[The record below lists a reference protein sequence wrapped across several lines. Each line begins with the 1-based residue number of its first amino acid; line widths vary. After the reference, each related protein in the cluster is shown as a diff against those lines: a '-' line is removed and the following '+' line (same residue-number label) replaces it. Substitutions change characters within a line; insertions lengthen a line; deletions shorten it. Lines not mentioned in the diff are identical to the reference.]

1 MNLKNLFRTKT
12 VEDILHQSAN
22 SENQLKRALGPI
34 DLVFLG
40 IGAIIG
46 AGIFVITGTAAAGGA
61 GHIGAGPAIVL
72 SFLITG
78 IACGF
83 AALCYAEF
91 ASMIPIAGSAYT
103 YSYATLG
110 EFVAWI
116 IGWDLIL
123 EYMVASAAVAIGWSG
138 YCKSFLETLGG
149 GKYKI
154 PQFLTTDIMTALEV
168 IHEPSKYI
176 KKFAD
181 KFPELAS
188 NLTAIAND
196 ASLHDKTSKMLEA
209 INAVPGALDPNTSH
223 GVLITFYN
231 LLTTVAS
238 APHIGGIPICINLPA
253 VLVIIGI
260 TVLLVIG
267 ISESSKMNNIIVALK
282 FVILAI
288 FVIVG
293 IQHVNP
299 ANWTPFMPNGW
310 HGVQV
315 GAAMI
320 FFAYIGFDAI
330 STTAEEAKNPGKDMP
345 VGIIG
350 ALAVCTLL
358 YIVVSGIMTG
368 MCPWN
373 LLGTAEPVA
382 TALHY
387 VGEHMIAS
395 YIVSVGAV
403 ISLLA
408 VLIVMMMAQPRV
420 FMSMSRD
427 GFVPIWLS
435 KIHPKFKTPYRSTII
450 NGVIVAIIA
459 GIFNI
464 NEIAEL
470 CNIGTLFAFVLVC
483 LSILVLRKRSPE
495 LERPFKTPF
504 VPYVPILGAATCLFL
519 MLGLPPHTWIR
530 FVVWLAI
537 GLIIYFAY
545 GHKHTRYNKAPLPAE
560 GPVGDAVAEIEAE
573 VNSSESDEQQEQSAP
588 SEQSEQ
594 AQSEPEQSETEQKPE
609 VD

>member
-1 MNLKNLFRTKT
+1 MDLKKLFRTKT
-12 VEDILHQSAN
+12 VEDILHQSEN
-22 SENQLKRALGPI
+22 SENKLKRALGPI

-149 GKYKI
+149 GKFKI

-168 IHEPSKYI
+168 THKPSKYI
-176 KKFAD
+176 NKFAD
-181 KFPELAS
+181 KFPELAA
-188 NLTAIAND
+188 NLTSIAND
-196 ASLHDKTSKMLEA
+196 GSIHDKTSKMLEA
-209 INAVPGALDPNTSH
+209 INAVPSALDPNTSH

-231 LLTTVAS
+231 LLNTVAT
-238 APHIGGIPICINLPA
+238 APHIGQIPICINLPA
-253 VLVIIGI
+253 VLVILGI

-288 FVIVG
+288 FAIVG
-293 IQHVNP
+293 LQHVNP
-299 ANWTPFMPNGW
+299 ANWVPFMPNGW

-345 VGIIG
+345 IGIIG
-350 ALAVCTLL
+350 ALAVCTVL
-358 YIVVSGIMTG
+358 YIVVAGIMTA

-387 VGEHMIAS
+387 VGENFIAS

-403 ISLLA
+403 VSLLA

-427 GFVPIWLS
+427 GFVPKWLS
-435 KIHPKFKTPYRSTII
+435 KIHPKFKTPYISTII
-450 NGVIVAIIA
+450 NGIIVAIIA
-459 GIFNI
+459 GVFNI

-483 LSILVLRKRSPE
+483 ISILVLRKKSPN
-495 LERPFKTPF
+495 LKRPFKTPL

-530 FVVWLAI
+530 FVLWLAI
-537 GLIIYFAY
+537 GLVIYFVY
-545 GHKHTRYNKAPLPAE
+545 GHKHTSYERAVPAE
-560 GPVGDAVAEIEAE
+560 GVPVSEEAALE
-573 VNSSESDEQQEQSAP
+573 SQSNSSEQVDAP
-588 SEQSEQ
+588 DKSE
-594 AQSEPEQSETEQKPE
+594 
-609 VD
+609 